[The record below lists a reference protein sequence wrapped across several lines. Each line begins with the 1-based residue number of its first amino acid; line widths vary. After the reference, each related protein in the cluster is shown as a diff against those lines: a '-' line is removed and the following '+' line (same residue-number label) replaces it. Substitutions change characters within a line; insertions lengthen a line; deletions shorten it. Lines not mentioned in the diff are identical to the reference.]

1 MMYICR
7 RNSVFWA
14 FRMGPAAT
22 RRGLCDIVRVLYRVT
37 KVGYIFPMV
46 VISVLPLAGFGP
58 SDYRK
63 DAYHFKSRI
72 KNWEVLARR
81 KYIDNFVFFDFHY
94 KRYIFA
100 VPGLPNF

>member
-1 MMYICR
+1 M
-7 RNSVFWA
+7 FWA

-81 KYIDNFVFFDFHY
+81 KFTDYKSNRRPQVIGVSFRHARTSQFFDM
-94 KRYIFA
+94 
-100 VPGLPNF
+100 